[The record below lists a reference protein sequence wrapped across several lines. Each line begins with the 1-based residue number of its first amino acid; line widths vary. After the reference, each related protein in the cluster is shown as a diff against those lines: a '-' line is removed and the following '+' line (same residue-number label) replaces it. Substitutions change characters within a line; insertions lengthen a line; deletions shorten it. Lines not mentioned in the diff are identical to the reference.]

1 MAMEKRVSVP
11 TVHVVYDFRHRATK
25 DKPGVVDVCVTY
37 RGKRK
42 YIGTGVK
49 ICPNEWD
56 RKGFVVRNRFDA
68 EELNTRIAAVRSRVN
83 DYVNEC
89 IARGSAFSL
98 DEMVR
103 HMGAV
108 KDVGLFVDF
117 VSAEIDADN
126 GIAATTKR
134 AYREL
139 VPRLREFGGIV
150 SFGDITTTNVLAFVN
165 WLKGRGYKQQTVHTA
180 YKTLR
185 RYINVA
191 RVRGLVKSDPLLGVR
206 VSRGQSEQGRWLSE
220 DELCRMEMTKI
231 LPPLDKV
238 RDLFLVQCYTG
249 LAYSDLTAMCVE
261 NVQEED
267 GMPVLTGCRQK
278 TGQPFAIPLLPGCVE
293 ILDRYGWRLPL
304 MSLEQYNMRL
314 KAVADICGIDKPV
327 ASHWGR
333 RTCGTM
339 LLNKGVPIE
348 VVAKILGH
356 SNIKITQ
363 QCYAKILNKTVVAAM
378 RRVAAK

>member
-1 MAMEKRVSVP
+1 VRYVCKVRGTA
-11 TVHVVYDFRHRATK
+11 DDGFCN
-25 DKPGVVDVCVTY
+25 DKI
-37 RGKRK
+37 K
-42 YIGTGVK
+42 
-49 ICPNEWD
+49 
-56 RKGFVVRNRFDA
+56 
-68 EELNTRIAAVRSRVN
+68 NT
-83 DYVNEC
+83 
-89 IARGSAFSL
+89 
-98 DEMVR
+98 
-103 HMGAV
+103 
-108 KDVGLFVDF
+108 
-117 VSAEIDADN
+117 IDAVWSAYERVKSSGDEVTVEKIKDEYGAPKVPKSKSFIDYAIEKLRKTS
-126 GIAATTKR
+126 GIAEKTRVARSGAINK
-134 AYREL
+134 
-139 VPRLREFGGIV
+139 LREFGGIV